1 MKIKKLLF
9 IAMLLV
15 SCGIYAQETNP
26 PSEVVIGSFRGVTI
40 PLRDFP
46 TLTTNNYSSDDMI
59 MIVNEAIVQE
69 SLISPTS
76 TVIQNLQTEEG
87 GITVMPPLQ
96 NFIGFNANESGGY
109 YPPDPTGAVGPD
121 HYIHAV
127 NSAVKIFDKQGEL
140 LVGPVSLSSFLGNGS
155 NNGDPIVLY
164 DQLADR
170 WFVSEFGAASNSL
183 SIGISVTNDPTG
195 SYYVYDYVHPNGFP
209 DYPHYGLW
217 HDGYYCTVNI
227 PGYSGNDALVFER
240 EVMLNGGDNP
250 QMAIFS
256 LPEIVY
262 NPVQVKSPEPA
273 NLLGTTINT
282 DLPGYFTY
290 LQHDAWY
297 GVDFDHIKVWELDM
311 NWGNIS
317 SSTMSDPLEIPT
329 DPFDAGEV
337 FGNGNGA
344 LFQPGTNQRLAGH
357 GGVISFATN
366 FRQFQDHNSW
376 LITFN
381 TFIDNNDRGGI
392 RWIELRND
400 EVSSWEIFQE
410 GTYSIDDGHS
420 RLMSSSAMDASGNIA
435 LAYTTG
441 SNDLAASLRYTGRY
455 DGDELGQMTIAEEVI
470 INGPGVRTNSNR
482 YGDYSHMTMDPDN
495 FTFWYTGDYFSS
507 NNNWRTQIAAFS
519 LSGGFTADVGVN
531 NIISPNNG
539 ILTNAE
545 YVEIG
550 IRNYGSE
557 AQSDIPVVLSID
569 GNIIASE
576 VFSGSING
584 GEAANYTFTQTVD
597 LSNSGQVYVIEVSTN
612 LSGDEFVANDAYTK
626 EVIHLFSNDVGA
638 IEITAPESGQTSQLE
653 TISFTLK
660 NFGVISQ
667 SSFDVQ
673 YTINGGAPVIETF
686 VGPITSEEEITFS
699 FDQQSDLSEFGTYEI
714 IVTTLLADDQDPSND
729 SVTVVIESV
738 LCQPTMDCSFGDG
751 FQLFNIEE
759 INNPS
764 ECEGYGDFTNLIANL
779 EAGSTN
785 DLTVTTGYGDQY
797 ITVWIDYNDDSS
809 FTNDEKVV
817 VDYVIAPGEAAGSF
831 TETFDL
837 VVATGA
843 SPGEH
848 RMRAKSN
855 WQAPV
860 PDDGCEESQ
869 YGETEDYTALVIEE
883 LNVEDYEIRNSSL
896 IVTTLPNNQF
906 EVLLNTQY
914 DGGVFLGIFNILGQ
928 QVGFNKR
935 VPKIDNAYK
944 VNIDMT
950 SMSAGVYL
958 IRMGGHGTTTFK
970 TARILVK

>member
-87 GITVMPPLQ
+87 GITVMPPVQ

-170 WFVSEFGAASNSL
+170 WMVSEFGAASNSL

-195 SYYVYDYVHPNGFP
+195 NYYVYDYVHPNGFP

-273 NLLGTTINT
+273 NLLGTNINT

-290 LQHDAWY
+290 LQDDAWG

-357 GGVISFATN
+357 GGIISFATN
-366 FRQFQDHNSW
+366 FRPFEDHNSW

-400 EVSSWEIFQE
+400 DVSSWEIFQE

-420 RLMSSSAMDASGNIA
+420 RLMSSSAMDANGNIA

-441 SNDLAASLRYTGRY
+441 SNDLKVSLRYTGRY
-455 DGDELGQMTIAEEVI
+455 DGDELGQMTIAEEII
-470 INGPGVRTNSNR
+470 INGNGVRTNSNR
-482 YGDYSHMTMDPDN
+482 YGDYSHMTMDPDD

-507 NNNWRTQIAAFS
+507 NNSWRTQIAALRLF
-519 LSGGFTADVGVN
+519 GPFADDVGVSAILN
-531 NIISPNNG
+531 NSGSLSSSEP
-539 ILTNAE
+539 
-545 YVEIG
+545 VEIS
-550 IRNYGSE
+550 IRNYSLE
-557 AQSDIPVVLSID
+557 PISDIPVELIVD
-569 GNIIASE
+569 GDVIISE
-576 VFSGSING
+576 IYTGTVNPNQANTYQFTETVNMSTVGQTYTIEAKTNLDNDGYIPNDGYVKEITHLFNKDVGVF
-584 GEAANYTFTQTVD
+584 
-597 LSNSGQVYVIEVSTN
+597 EVSSPNGATEN
-612 LSGDEFVANDAYTK
+612 LED
-626 EVIHLFSNDVGA
+626 
-638 IEITAPESGQTSQLE
+638 E
-653 TISFTLK
+653 TIIIKVK
-660 NFGVISQ
+660 NFGNYTASE
-667 SSFDVQ
+667 FDIEYVLD
-673 YTINGGAPVIETF
+673 GGAPVVQTF
-686 VGPITSEEEITFS
+686 TGYIGSGEVVNFT
-699 FDQQSDLSEFGTYEI
+699 FDQEGDFSASGEHNITVRTLWNLDENTPNDEISAVIYNLLCRPVSEC
-714 IVTTLLADDQDPSND
+714 
-729 SVTVVIESV
+729 SV
-738 LCQPTMDCSFGDG
+738 GHG
-751 FQLFNIEE
+751 FEVFEVGG
-759 INNPS
+759 INNS
-764 ECEGYGDFTNLIANL
+764 STCNEDGYSDFTNLTANL
-779 EAGSTN
+779 EPGSTYG
-785 DLTVTTGYGDQY
+785 LTVTSNYGSQY
-797 ITVWIDYNDDSS
+797 MTVWIDFNDDSLL
-809 FTNDEKVV
+809 TADEMV
-817 VDYVIAPGEAAGSF
+817 VDNYNFAPGEGSGTY
-831 TETFDL
+831 TETMDL
-837 VVATGA
+837 VVPADAANGA
-843 SPGEH
+843 H
-848 RMRAKSN
+848 LMRARSSGTGTI
-855 WQAPV
+855 ATA
-860 PDDGCEESQ
+860 CEEILF
-869 YGETEDYTALVIEE
+869 GETEDYSVQIGE
-883 LNVEDYEIRNSSL
+883 LGLGDYEINDSSL
-896 IVTTLPNNQF
+896 IIVSSGNNQF
-906 EVLLNTQY
+906 EASLFTTYDEGVYLDVFNT
-914 DGGVFLGIFNILGQ
+914 LGQ
-928 QVGFNKR
+928 KVGYNKR
-935 VPKIDNAYK
+935 VPILNGAYK
-944 VNIDMT
+944 LTIDM
-950 SMSAGVYL
+950 SNMSAGVYYV
-958 IRMGGHGTTTFK
+958 RMGGQATTTFK
-970 TARILVK
+970 TSKLIVK